1 MNKAQIK
8 EEPELLFVPF
18 FIKIRYVDKA
28 LCLHPLTRN
37 RCNLLT
43 LKNLHEHIHDPSQT
57 EKIWPLSSIIKLK
70 MGIRP

>member
-8 EEPELLFVPF
+8 EESELLFVSF
-18 FIKIRYVDKA
+18 FIKIRYVDKR

-43 LKNLHEHIHDPSQT
+43 LINLHEHIHDPTQT
-57 EKIWPLSSIIKLK
+57 EKYGPYLQ
-70 MGIRP
+70 

>member
-8 EEPELLFVPF
+8 EESKLLFVSF
-18 FIKIRYVDKA
+18 FIKIRYVDKT

-43 LKNLHEHIHDPSQT
+43 LKNLHEHIHDPHR
-57 EKIWPLSSIIKLK
+57 LK
-70 MGIRP
+70 KYGPYLQ